1 MVSTTVHKKVDSNIQ
16 GIRVSHVEDVTKQL
30 LEDSINTAL
39 EKVSRYNRNKSLED
53 LFQDFYFFEQ
63 FNYCLSTKIAEML
76 AQNDERIQAV
86 YQFGESMN
94 PGSESG
100 EYPPIDPCVHLL
112 CLVEKSSAGL
122 EAYIDG
128 LDRALTK
135 EMRDLPASCYAKL
148 SSVLDICIVTEE
160 DVENR
165 KGYASLLKSLHAPPL
180 CVWRRD

>member
-1 MVSTTVHKKVDSNIQ
+1 MVSTTDTKKKESKIQ
-16 GIRVSHVEDVTKQL
+16 GIKVSHVEDVTKQL

-53 LFQDFYFFEQ
+53 LFQDHDFFEQ
-63 FNYCLSTKIAEML
+63 FNYILSTKIAEL
-76 AQNDERIQAV
+76 FAQNDERIQAV

-100 EYPPIDPCVHLL
+100 EYLPIDPCVHLL

-122 EAYIDG
+122 KAYIDG

-135 EMRDLPASCYAKL
+135 EMVDLPASCYAKL
-148 SSVLDICIVTEE
+148 SSVLDIIIITKE
-160 DVENR
+160 DVQKR